1 MAEVKDKADGFFVDN
16 GLLVR
21 KWVACGEFSV
31 GSPIF
36 QIVVPAKFCIF
47 LQLSHV
53 QSGHMGVRRT
63 YDPIWYFFWPPLN
76 KDASKYIRTCYTSQI
91 TGKPNKVIKPAQL
104 HPIPAGIPRF
114 VVVARCQLFLP
125 YCMFGQLLK

>member
-36 QIVVPAKFCIF
+36 LIVVPAKFCIF
-47 LQLSHV
+47 FAAV
-53 QSGHMGVRRT
+53 PCAVRA
-63 YDPIWYFFWPPLN
+63 YG
-76 KDASKYIRTCYTSQI
+76 S
-91 TGKPNKVIKPAQL
+91 
-104 HPIPAGIPRF
+104 
-114 VVVARCQLFLP
+114 
-125 YCMFGQLLK
+125 